1 MNAII
6 IFCSKTGNT
15 EKVATAIQ
23 SGLGGN
29 ADVIKLNLNN
39 DGLLREFCPDFKFD
53 LADYDLI
60 FFGGWTMMM
69 KLHPF
74 LTAYIQRCENIEGKK
89 VVGFATGGAIF
100 SRKHAI
106 NDFKVLVE
114 KRGAEVLD
122 FHYVTTLLGPLLTR
136 KKLINARRF
145 ASDIAERFY
154 LDPVS
159 TVH

>member
-1 MNAII
+1 MKAII
-6 IFCSKTGNT
+6 IYCSKTGNT

-74 LTAYIQRCENIEGKK
+74 LTAYIQRCENIDGKK

-100 SRKHAI
+100 SRKHTI
-106 NDFKVLVE
+106 SDFTVLVE

-122 FHYVTTLLGPLLTR
+122 FHYVTTLLGPLLTK
-136 KKLINARRF
+136 KKLNNARRF
-145 ASDIAERFY
+145 ASDIAARFY

>member
-1 MNAII
+1 MKSII
-6 IFCSKTGNT
+6 IYCSKTGNT

-23 SGLGGN
+23 AGLGGN
-29 ADVIKLNLNN
+29 ADVIRLNLNN

-60 FFGGWTMMM
+60 FFGGWTMIM
-69 KLHPF
+69 KVHPF
-74 LTAYIQRCENIEGKK
+74 LTAYIQRCDNIGGKK

-106 NDFKVLVE
+106 NDFTALVE
-114 KRGAEVLD
+114 DRGAEVLD
-122 FHYVTTLLGPLLTR
+122 FHYVTTLLGPLLTK

-154 LDPVS
+154 LKHS
-159 TVH
+159 ETAL